1 MNSDLIIIGSGPGG
15 YQAAAYAAK
24 NGLKVTII
32 EERHAGGTCLNEGCI
47 PTKTLC
53 HEADVLETLR
63 IAVPSATINYTHVTE
78 RLNEVITQLRTG
90 VEQLMQMQGITM
102 VQGHAEF
109 KDCNRIAVNGE
120 EYSAPKIIIAT
131 GSKPKMPPH
140 CEIDMSVVSTSTE
153 MLRIDHVPESI
164 VIVGAGVIGMEF
176 ASIFNTFGSKVT
188 VVEFL
193 KECLPA
199 VDSDIA
205 KRLRKTLEKRGIT
218 FHMQSAVK
226 RIAADG
232 VTFERKGKEETIN
245 AETILVATGRMP
257 NIEGLCL
264 ETAGVEHTPKGITTD
279 DNMHT
284 NVEGIYAIG
293 DVNGRQMLA
302 HAATMQGIKV
312 VNEIIGKP
320 SDIRLD
326 IMPAAIFTRPE
337 AACVGVSEDYCKENG
352 IGYTCRKAFFRSNG
366 KAVSMNETEGM
377 LKLIADSNE
386 RIIGCHCFG
395 PHSADIVQ
403 EISSL
408 MCRDTTVSQLADI
421 VHIHPT
427 LGEIIH
433 EAAMQ

>member
-1 MNSDLIIIGSGPGG
+1 MKSDIIIIGSGPGG

-24 NGLKVTII
+24 NGLSVIII

-53 HEADVLETLR
+53 HEAEVLETLR
-63 IAVPSATINYTHVTE
+63 SASPSACIDYA
-78 RLNEVITQLRTG
+78 RLNQRLEEVITQLRSG
-90 VEQLMQMQGITM
+90 VEQLMSMPGITF
-102 VQGHAEF
+102 VQGHAAF
-109 KDCNRIAVNGE
+109 KDAHTIVVNGE
-120 EYSAPKIIIAT
+120 EYTSEKIIIAT

-140 CEIDMSVVSTSTE
+140 CDIDANVVSTSTE
-153 MLRIDHVPESI
+153 ILQLDHLPESI

-176 ASIFNTFGSKVT
+176 ASIFNSFGSKVT

-193 KECLPA
+193 KECLPTI
-199 VDSDIA
+199 DGDIA
-205 KRLRKTLEKRGIT
+205 KRLRKTMEKQGIT

-226 RIAADG
+226 RIASDG

-257 NIEGLCL
+257 NLEGLSL
-264 ETAGVEHTPKGITTD
+264 EAAGVEHSPKGITTD
-279 DNMHT
+279 DNMRT

-312 VNEIIGKP
+312 VNEILRKP
-320 SDIRLD
+320 CDIRLD

-337 AACVGVSEDYCKENG
+337 AASVGVSEDMCKESG
-352 IGYTCRKAFFRSNG
+352 AEYICRKAFFRANG
-366 KAVSMNETEGM
+366 KAVAMNETEGM
-377 LKLIADSNE
+377 LKLLADSSG
-386 RIIGCHCFG
+386 RIVGCHVFG
-395 PHSADIVQ
+395 PHAADIVQ
-403 EISSL
+403 EVSAL
-408 MCRDTTVSQLADI
+408 MCRDTTISQLADI

-427 LGEIIH
+427 LGEIVH
-433 EAAMQ
+433 EAAIG

>member
-1 MNSDLIIIGSGPGG
+1 MKSDIIIIGSGPGG

-24 NGLKVTII
+24 NGLQVTII

-53 HEADVLETLR
+53 HEVDVLETLR
-63 IAVPSATINYTHVTE
+63 TAVPSAKIDYAHVTQ
-78 RLNEVITQLRTG
+78 RLEEVITQLRAG
-90 VEQLMQMQGITM
+90 VEQLMKMPGITM
-102 VQGHAEF
+102 VNGHAAF
-109 KDCNRIAVNGE
+109 KDAHTVVVNGE
-120 EYSAPKIIIAT
+120 EHTAPKIIIAT

-140 CEIDMSVVSTSTE
+140 CDIDMSVVYTSTE
-153 MLRIDHVPESI
+153 MLRLDHVPESI

-176 ASIFNTFGSKVT
+176 ASIFNSFGSKVT

-193 KECLPA
+193 KECLPTI
-199 VDSDIA
+199 DGDIA
-205 KRLRKTLEKRGIT
+205 KRLRKTMEKQGIT

-226 RIAADG
+226 RIASDG

-257 NIEGLCL
+257 NLEGLCL
-264 ETAGVEHTPKGITTD
+264 EAAGVEHSPKGITTD
-279 DNMHT
+279 DSMRT

-312 VNEIIGKP
+312 VNEILGKP
-320 SDIRLD
+320 CDIRLD

-337 AACVGVSEDYCKENG
+337 AASVGVSEDMCKESG
-352 IGYTCRKAFFRSNG
+352 AEYICRKAFFRANG
-366 KAVSMNETEGM
+366 KAVAMNETEGM
-377 LKLIADSNE
+377 LKLLADSSG
-386 RIIGCHCFG
+386 RIVGCHVFG
-395 PHSADIVQ
+395 PHAADIVQ
-403 EISSL
+403 EVSAL
-408 MCRDTTVSQLADI
+408 MCRDTTLSQLADI

-427 LGEIIH
+427 LGEIVH
-433 EAAMQ
+433 EAALG